1 MTDESSSKAKVI
13 NERWIGKYDMICDVV
28 LGGRAI
34 LGVAAEA
41 PPLVR
46 DAEVFFPME
55 ASTLNEEERSKIVT
69 AALARYY
76 DIDLD

>member
-1 MTDESSSKAKVI
+1 MTDKSASKAKVI

-28 LGGRAI
+28 LGERAI
-34 LGVAAEA
+34 LGVAAEPA
-41 PPLVR
+41 PLVQ
-46 DAEVFFPME
+46 DAEVFLPME
-55 ASTLNEEERSKIVT
+55 ASTLNEEEKSKIVT